1 MSEASQS
8 RRAAVEVSF
17 AGVNITDSIRPY
29 LLSLTYTDNEEDE
42 ADDLQIKLQD
52 KEGIWLTSWL
62 TGAVDAAA
70 SAGSQ
75 TASSV
80 SSSQASRYRV
90 TPAIGLNVRTGPGT
104 GYQKLGALPY
114 GTEISVSEISAGWAK
129 TVYRGQTA
137 YVCAQYLTAIG
148 AESASDSFSV
158 GDTVEFVGNRHYV
171 SSTGN
176 QGYAAKQGPAKITLS
191 NPGSLHPWHLIHIDG
206 TSNVYGW
213 VDESDIR
220 AQGSKVQNVTE
231 KNENPTQTGFSMQ
244 AVILRENWT
253 ANGRDDLLECG
264 AFELDSIKASG
275 PPSVITIKATSL
287 PYSAQIRQTKKSRA
301 WESYSLSGIAREI
314 AISNEMAYLFE
325 STSDPSYTRV
335 EQYQESDIAFLSR
348 LCHSAGISLKAS
360 NRILVLFDQAAYEQK
375 PSSFT
380 ITRGDGSYLKYDLST
395 GTADTKYSS
404 CRVRYADPATGR
416 TWEGIAYAE
425 DYKEDAKNNQ
435 QLEVTAKVSSIA
447 QAQELAAKHL
457 RLHNKFARTATFTFP
472 GSPSIAAG
480 VTATLQG
487 WGAWDGKYIVKQARH
502 SIGSSGYT
510 TQAVL
515 RRALEG

>member
-1 MSEASQS
+1 
-8 RRAAVEVSF
+8 
-17 AGVNITDSIRPY
+17 
-29 LLSLTYTDNEEDE
+29 
-42 ADDLQIKLQD
+42 
-52 KEGIWLTSWL
+52 
-62 TGAVDAAA
+62 
-70 SAGSQ
+70 
-75 TASSV
+75 
-80 SSSQASRYRV
+80 
-90 TPAIGLNVRTGPGT
+90 
-104 GYQKLGALPY
+104 
-114 GTEISVSEISAGWAK
+114 
-129 TVYRGQTA
+129 
-137 YVCAQYLTAIG
+137 
-148 AESASDSFSV
+148 
-158 GDTVEFVGNRHYV
+158 
-171 SSTGN
+171 
-176 QGYAAKQGPAKITLS
+176 
-191 NPGSLHPWHLIHIDG
+191 
-206 TSNVYGW
+206 
-213 VDESDIR
+213 
-220 AQGSKVQNVTE
+220 
-231 KNENPTQTGFSMQ
+231 MQ

-325 STSDPSYTRV
+325 SASDPSYTRV

-515 RRALEG
+515 RRTLGG